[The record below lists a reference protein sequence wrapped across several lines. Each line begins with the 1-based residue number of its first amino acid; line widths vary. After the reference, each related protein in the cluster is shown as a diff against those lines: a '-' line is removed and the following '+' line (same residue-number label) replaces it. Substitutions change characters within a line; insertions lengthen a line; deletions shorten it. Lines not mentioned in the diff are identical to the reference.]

1 MESVSANYIVWEV
14 NGRSDYS
21 FTARMQEVGCNIHV
35 GLRVIYCAMRYCN
48 QIQFGS
54 LRQDFGSALKEYYEI
69 VDEARPLSGFFP
81 THADFFTEM
90 HF

>member
-1 MESVSANYIVWEV
+1 MVIAPKGIYTS
-14 NGRSDYS
+14 
-21 FTARMQEVGCNIHV
+21 
-35 GLRVIYCAMRYCN
+35 RVVCPEHAVHLVI
-48 QIQFGS
+48 
-54 LRQDFGSALKEYYEI
+54 DLKEYYEI